1 MGSKMPTP
9 QHHLQNALETL
20 ASPAAEKI
28 GYAVAGGM
36 ISSPLWRDKL
46 HDWAGV
52 ATDIAPFLG
61 CAWLVVQ
68 MVVKILEARR
78 KLRHA
83 EESEP

>member
-1 MGSKMPTP
+1 MPTP

-28 GYAVAGGM
+28 GYAVAGSM
-36 ISSPLWRDKL
+36 ISASLWRDKL

-68 MVVKILEARR
+68 MVVKVLESRR
-78 KLRHA
+78 KIRQA
-83 EESEP
+83 EEEEA